1 MATVTYSIR
10 TSRGHEIGQIEAR
23 YDSGFHG
30 VFNIDGTPHSGILSG
45 FDLFGAVPRRV
56 SAMFAM
62 CDTIS
67 EANRSIIGTGLSLS
81 PFFAR

>member
-1 MATVTYSIR
+1 MATVTYSVR
-10 TSRGHEIGQIEAR
+10 TARGHEIGQIEAR
-23 YDSGFHG
+23 YDSGFPGMFNVSGEPSSG
-30 VFNIDGTPHSGILSG
+30 VLSG

-62 CDTIS
+62 CDTVV
-67 EANRSIIGTGLSLS
+67 ETNRAIVGTGLHIA